1 MRKFLALGAA
11 ALLVL
16 AVATVSFAQDGV
28 VNEYSVDASLSPTKA
43 GSKKNP
49 VPVSVNFDYAISAN
63 NDQRPI
69 PVKKYSIQFSG
80 LAVNTAVAAS
90 CQTETLE
97 QEGLAGCPAKS
108 LVGSGY
114 IENATGQTANP
125 ADKSV
130 VCNAK
135 VTVVNEH
142 PNKANIYV
150 KGSPT
155 ATDDREKCAI
165 ELAAPIPANY
175 VRTAGGTNLEFNV
188 PTSLLHPGSPAL
200 SNAVERVQSRIKKI
214 TKRIGGKVRGY
225 YSAAGGCKSGTRT
238 VTVVFTPE
246 SGPTGRAQDK
256 VVCSK

>member
-11 ALLVL
+11 AALVL
-16 AVATVSFAQDGV
+16 ALAAISFAQEGV
-28 VNEYSVDASLSPTKA
+28 TNEYSVSASLSPSKA
-43 GSKKNP
+43 GSKKKP
-49 VPVSVNFDYAISAN
+49 VPVSVNFDYTVGAN
-63 NDQRPI
+63 NNQRPI
-69 PVKKYSIQFSG
+69 PVKKYSIQFAG

-97 QEGLAGCPAKS
+97 NEGLAGCPAKS
-108 LVGSGY
+108 IVGTGV

-125 ADKSV
+125 SDKSIP
-130 VCNAK
+130 CNAK

-155 ATDDREKCAI
+155 ATDPAEKCAI

-200 SNAVERVQSRIKKI
+200 SNAVERVQSKIKKI
-214 TKRIGGKVRGY
+214 TKKIKGKTKGY
-225 YSAAGGCKSGTRT
+225 YSAAGGCKAGTRT

-256 VVCSK
+256 VACSK